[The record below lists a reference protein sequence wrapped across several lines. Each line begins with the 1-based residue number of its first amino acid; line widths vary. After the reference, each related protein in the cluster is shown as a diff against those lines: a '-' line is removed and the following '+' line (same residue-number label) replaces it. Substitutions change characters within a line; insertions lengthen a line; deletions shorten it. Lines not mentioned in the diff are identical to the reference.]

1 MNNDS
6 LEVDSPIHTCVT
18 LDGTGEGATTSR
30 VFCKRINETVR
41 ASRCAECPYAVAW
54 PASLT
59 DPHAAIR
66 CRISTFPPALTADS
80 GEKAI
85 RTRVGEVMQQKVVC
99 VREDADM
106 DMLGR
111 LLAED
116 GLDAVPV
123 VDAKGHPKGIVCK
136 TDLLRAL
143 RDKDELTAE
152 GVMTPIVHALHEGAP
167 LSFALAMLAIED
179 IEQVP
184 IVSKDGVV
192 VGVLAARDA
201 VRWLAR
207 ALGYAVSETQARRE
221 S

>member
-1 MNNDS
+1 MGDKQ
-6 LEVDSPIHTCVT
+6 LEVDSPIRTCVT
-18 LDGTGEGATTSR
+18 LDGKGEGAATQR
-30 VFCKRINETVR
+30 VFCKRVNETVR
-41 ASRCAECPYAVAW
+41 VSRCVECPYAVSW
-54 PASLT
+54 PATLS
-59 DPHAAIR
+59 DPQAALR
-66 CRISTFPPALTADS
+66 CRTSTLPPPLTADT

-85 RTRVGEVMQQKVVC
+85 RTTVGEVMQPKIVC

-123 VDAKGHPKGIVCK
+123 VDANGHPKGIVCK

-152 GVMTPIVHALHEGAP
+152 DVMTPFVHALHEGAP
-167 LSFALAMLAIED
+167 LSFALAMLALED

-192 VGVLAARDA
+192 VGMLASRDA
-201 VRWLAR
+201 IRWMAR
-207 ALGYAVSETQARRE
+207 SLGYAVPETRPRRE